1 MGDIFTTIIM
11 GFTIFCIVWGFLL
24 GLIRGGNRSILRFI
38 MILGC
43 AVGAFFLKDLLIDVA
58 MTLEIEGQTVE
69 DMLVGALMESS
80 ELPEYLSQLI
90 ISLVEVVIGLVC
102 FLVIFFAL
110 QFISWLI
117 LFPILKIFVRKGI
130 KRRRLLGGVI
140 GLLQGVLIAFVI
152 CSPLT
157 GAIVQVDKISTL
169 KISGETVGEMADLPD
184 FSDYLDSPMASVY
197 TSTGSWFFDA
207 ITTYTDTEGNKITLE
222 ETVQAAE
229 TGTKVVEE
237 VEKITESLKDLNNPD
252 SEKSNSDVLRD
263 VASSL
268 ANMDEAITGT
278 SDGGKQ
284 VLQQLIQSVGE
295 MVGKEEGGSGGSE
308 GGEQGGEQGGGE
320 EGGASSDETTNKISE
335 IIEKMD
341 VNELKLDSA
350 AEAIEGVA
358 DYLEKE
364 EGEPVATETTE
375 KIINGLADNMVV
387 IEMIPEDT
395 KLVEITDETDKE
407 NFTNA
412 IENTELSREDKD
424 KLLAI
429 LGLNGEFV
437 SA

>member
-43 AVGAFFLKDLLIDVA
+43 AVGAFFLKDLLIDAA

-69 DMLVGALMESS
+69 DMIVGALMESS

-157 GAIVQVDKISTL
+157 GAIVQVDKVSTL

-295 MVGKEEGGSGGSE
+295 MVGKEEGGSGSSE
-308 GGEQGGEQGGGE
+308 GGEQGGGE
-320 EGGASSDETTNKISE
+320 EGGAPSDETTNKISE

-364 EGEPVATETTE
+364 EGEPVAPETTE

-429 LGLNGEFV
+429 LGLNG
-437 SA
+437 